1 MALRYWRIDLLHLN
15 DNQVSKFLYVF
26 EGIGAIFAGG
36 FLIAYLLGLPTD
48 VVYHSDP
55 TLRLVLSIFGG
66 ILVLLIL
73 VAVIFLRG
81 PKKKE

>member
-15 DNQVSKFLYVF
+15 DNQVSKFLFVF
-26 EGIGAIFAGG
+26 EGIGAIFAGA
-36 FLIAYLLGLPTD
+36 FLVAYLLGLPTD

-55 TLRLVLSIFGG
+55 TLRLLLSIFGG

-73 VAVIFLRG
+73 VTVVVLRG